1 MVPIKR
7 ALRITSGLAM
17 VAAGLA
23 GLALPILPG
32 WILLIPGLILLSH
45 EFHWARRLL
54 AWLRN
59 LFPQRQAQSST
70 DASAPDSGDHGLG
83 EGPSDLP

>member
-17 VAAGLA
+17 VVAGLA

-54 AWLRN
+54 AWLRSW
-59 LFPQRQAQSST
+59 LPHHDAHPTQAP
-70 DASAPDSGDHGLG
+70 SAPDSSDRGLG
-83 EGPSDLP
+83 GGAGNLP